1 MSKNTKNNKKTTK
14 TSSVNSKSKTTTK
27 TKVKKVVK
35 KDIKPIVY
43 KRGTLS
49 QVIWNQ
55 LETLGVDNVTY
66 QEMYDLAIATM
77 ANTKFQKSHY
87 SWYKN
92 KFRKDL
98 ELGKYP
104 NYKF

>member
-1 MSKNTKNNKKTTK
+1 MAKKVNTKN
-14 TSSVNSKSKTTTK
+14 VKTTTK
-27 TKVKKVVK
+27 TSKKVIAK
-35 KDIKPIVY
+35 KAVTKVAKVAKTIVY

-49 QVIWNQ
+49 LVIWEQ
-55 LETLGVDNVTY
+55 LERMGVDNVTY
-66 QEMYDLAIATM
+66 EEMETLAFATM
-77 ANTKFQKSHY
+77 AKTKFNKSHY